1 MPDHS
6 VLGESWVVAS
16 TASLQNKDQ
25 DRLEPADSNKGPPTA
40 QTNSNNVE
48 APETPTP
55 QSRSA
60 RNKDSGKTTESISSL
75 TSSSYST
82 ISGPELIMPSI
93 YDVPI
98 SEASWVAPAVRS
110 KDQTMRKRR
119 KISTSRGKQQPSPT
133 TREKDAASLMKA
145 PYKAR
150 ISLIER
156 LKTLYHEQTHIRF
169 ILNTFLVGSI
179 LHLLVLPEIIY
190 QSQDLCQ
197 FPAVKAIY
205 PDSCVRLTTRPPPQ
219 PYIPSSNPIISPEET
234 ISTSQKGLES
244 IFDTSLRTLS
254 PLSQSLKESE
264 SMLHAL
270 QEKLRSIFPD
280 VRHAL
285 DLEFQGSD
293 QAIRAAAWEFDS
305 LRADLRSAV
314 ESLLS
319 SPPTQETTGPASIAR
334 DTRIAAQLR
343 RRAEYLDRLRGQIR
357 SKADELITRFS
368 VLDDHLEAVQGIV
381 TREQRKKS
389 LLAFQS
395 PGGKIGEEGTAAVN
409 AMLRTISSYA
419 SFGSRLLSRS
429 TIDQPPEETP
439 SDLPDDDSA
448 LQLAATHHRPVADS
462 VTLLSR
468 QLRDLQRARQGP
480 T

>member
-1 MPDHS
+1 
-6 VLGESWVVAS
+6 
-16 TASLQNKDQ
+16 
-25 DRLEPADSNKGPPTA
+25 
-40 QTNSNNVE
+40 
-48 APETPTP
+48 
-55 QSRSA
+55 
-60 RNKDSGKTTESISSL
+60 
-75 TSSSYST
+75 
-82 ISGPELIMPSI
+82 MPSI

-110 KDQTMRKRR
+110 KDQNAMRKRR
-119 KISTSRGKQQPSPT
+119 KISPSRGKQQQSPT
-133 TREKDAASLMKA
+133 TRGKGAGSLIETPHKT
-145 PYKAR
+145 R

-156 LKTLYHEQTHIRF
+156 LKALYQEQTHIRF
-169 ILNTFLVGSI
+169 IINTLLIGAI
-179 LHLLVLPEIIY
+179 LHLLVLPEIVY

-205 PDSCVRLTTRPPPQ
+205 PDSCVRLASRPPPH

-234 ISTSQKGLES
+234 ISSSQKGLES
-244 IFDTSLRTLS
+244 IFDTSLQTLS
-254 PLSQSLKESE
+254 PLSQTLKESE

-270 QEKLRSIFPD
+270 QEKLRNVFPD

-319 SPPTQETTGPASIAR
+319 SPPTQETTGQASIAR

-357 SKADELITRFS
+357 TKADELITRFS

-381 TREQRKKS
+381 TREQRKRS

-395 PGGKIGEEGTAAVN
+395 PGSKIGEEGTAAVN

-429 TIDQPPEETP
+429 TNEHPSPEEIP
-439 SDLPDDDSA
+439 KDPLDDDSA

-468 QLRDLQRARQGP
+468 QLRDLQRARLGP
-480 T
+480 TW